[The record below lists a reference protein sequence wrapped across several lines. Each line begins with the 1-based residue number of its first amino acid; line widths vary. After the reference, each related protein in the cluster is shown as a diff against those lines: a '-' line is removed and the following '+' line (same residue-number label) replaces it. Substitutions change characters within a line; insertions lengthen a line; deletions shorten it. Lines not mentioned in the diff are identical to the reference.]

1 MKKLKVRQF
10 RAESY
15 TLKNPE
21 ARLYVACSICVWI
34 TSVSSP
40 VPERCFVQSRH
51 WLAVDWAAGA
61 AWAVWSLHPAVWPNQ
76 VLCQKVKSQ
85 VALRRA
91 LLKPLLCPRLAVAS
105 QYIIAPASFF
115 INIYRK
121 SHPLRISGTASTGS
135 RLVFKVSSTN
145 SIQLVVLSSNRKMLL
160 QTNSFQDID
169 QPSVLG
175 AKCIRNTWVFNTKHL
190 LNKDLSGVFFE
201 AGTLPSPGDTT
212 VDDTPSWP

>member
-1 MKKLKVRQF
+1 MKNLMVRQF
-10 RAESY
+10 KAESY
-15 TLKNPE
+15 TRKSPE
-21 ARLYVACSICVWI
+21 ARLYAACSICVWI

-51 WLAVDWAAGA
+51 WRAAGA

-76 VLCQKVKSQ
+76 VLCQNVKSQ

-91 LLKPLLCPRLAVAS
+91 LLKPLPCPRLAAAS
-105 QYIIAPASFF
+105 QYIIAPVSFF
-115 INIYRK
+115 INVYRK
-121 SHPLRISGTASTGS
+121 SHPLRTSDTTSAGP

-145 SIQLVVLSSNRKMLL
+145 SIQLVVLSSNRKVLL

-169 QPSVLG
+169 QPSMLG
-175 AKCIRNTWVFNTKHL
+175 AKCIINTWVFNTKHL